1 MMENGVSSKCPK
13 MVFREVKKKQ
23 FRTHVEIL
31 FLLVSHVSCLI
42 DLCHYISVGA
52 DKGDAL
58 RIHVL

>member
-1 MMENGVSSKCPK
+1 MGCPLKCPK
-13 MVFREVKKKQ
+13 MVFKEVKKKKKQ

-58 RIHVL
+58 RIHAL

>member
-1 MMENGVSSKCPK
+1 MGCPLKCPK
-13 MVFREVKKKQ
+13 MVFKEVKKKRQ
-23 FRTHVEIL
+23 VRTHVEIL

-58 RIHVL
+58 IRIHAL

>member
-1 MMENGVSSKCPK
+1 MGCPLKYPK
-13 MVFREVKKKQ
+13 MVLKEVKKKQ

-58 RIHVL
+58 IRIHAL

>member
-1 MMENGVSSKCPK
+1 
-13 MVFREVKKKQ
+13 MVFKEVKKKQ

-58 RIHVL
+58 IRIHAL